1 MSSSP
6 TSSVSQCLDASHFI
20 SLGVGADDLV
30 QQAGSLLLS
39 GKYLIDGHSRG
50 KNLTAALDNTD
61 IESIKK
67 FWNLTDSPVVKVTSP
82 AQPTPALSVGV
93 VCTCAPIKTER
104 R

>member
-1 MSSSP
+1 
-6 TSSVSQCLDASHFI
+6 
-20 SLGVGADDLV
+20 V

-67 FWNLTDSPVVKVTSP
+67 FWNLTDSPVAKVTSP
-82 AQPTPALSVGV
+82 ALSVEF
-93 VCTCAPIKTER
+93 VCTVLQSIPRDDDFGQVGLVVFFVFCIASLGQV
-104 R
+104 